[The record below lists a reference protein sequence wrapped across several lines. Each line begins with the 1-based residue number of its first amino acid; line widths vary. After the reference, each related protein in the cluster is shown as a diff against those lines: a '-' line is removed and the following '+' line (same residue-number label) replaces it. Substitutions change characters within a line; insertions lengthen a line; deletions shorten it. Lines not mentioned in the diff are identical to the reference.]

1 MGYESDTLHS
11 VRWISICSYPIIF
24 KAIVISGSLYL
35 PSHVLVQP
43 RHEATTH
50 HNPIRHCAQLIDG
63 PTVNVRRNVGLSLMN
78 VIIGGI

>member
-11 VRWISICSYPIIF
+11 FRWISIRSYPIIF

-35 PSHVLVQP
+35 PPHILVLP

-50 HNPIRHCAQLIDG
+50 HNPICPCAQLIDG
-63 PTVNVRRNVGLSLMN
+63 LTVNVRRNVGLSLLN
-78 VIIGGI
+78 VIIDGI